1 MHISDWSSDVCSSDL
16 TVDSYKYYVVPDSAY
31 GTPFARYAAIAPHI
45 SSGVCKPT
53 GVRKQACAAHRDY
66 GWPWPDNKYCDD
78 YYAKEYECTADLPV
92 ALSVSPLTGAS
103 WNEKGST
110 STVVTRRADSC
121 GSLAGD
127 EDRKSTRVTS
137 SNLCEYRIRYSAY

>member
-78 YYAKEYECTADLPV
+78 YYATEYECTADL
-92 ALSVSPLTGAS
+92 
-103 WNEKGST
+103 
-110 STVVTRRADSC
+110 
-121 GSLAGD
+121 
-127 EDRKSTRVTS
+127 DRKSTRLNS
-137 SNLCEYRIRYSAY
+137 SH

>member
-1 MHISDWSSDVCSSDL
+1 MRRVYVFFLIRQRPPRSTRPDTLFPYTSL
-16 TVDSYKYYVVPDSAY
+16 FRSYGSPC
-31 GTPFARYAAIAPHI
+31 ARYAAIAPHI

-78 YYAKEYECTADLPV
+78 DYATEYECTADLPV

-103 WNEKGST
+103 WH
-110 STVVTRRADSC
+110 A
-121 GSLAGD
+121 
-127 EDRKSTRVTS
+127 DRKSTRLNS
-137 SNLCEYRIRYSAY
+137 SH